1 MVDIVVKSQRITRDE
16 LRALVG
22 NNERLMRL
30 LENLT
35 TDVIVTLPDA
45 IKTNDLAPV
54 YAALGLVEDSVE
66 ALTLRVDLLE
76 VMCLALDNRL
86 SSLDKLRSQID
97 DLEKLTIGA

>member
-1 MVDIVVKSQRITRDE
+1 MVDIVVRSQKITRDE

-22 NNERLMRL
+22 GNERLMRL

-35 TDVIVTLPDA
+35 TDVIVTLPEA
-45 IKTNDLAPV
+45 IQTSDLTPV
-54 YAALGLVEDSVE
+54 YAALGLLEDSVE

-76 VMCLALDNRL
+76 AVCLALDRRL
-86 SSLDKLRSQID
+86 SSMDKLRSQID

>member
-1 MVDIVVKSQRITRDE
+1 MVDIVVRSQRITRDE

-35 TDVIVTLPDA
+35 TDVTVTLPEA
-45 IKTNDLAPV
+45 IQTGDLTPV

-66 ALTLRVDLLE
+66 ALALRVDLLDA
-76 VMCLALDNRL
+76 VCLALDARL
-86 SSLDKLRSQID
+86 SGFDKLRSHVD

>member
-1 MVDIVVKSQRITRDE
+1 MVDIVVRSQKITRDE

-22 NNERLMRL
+22 GNERLMRL

-35 TDVIVTLPDA
+35 TDVIVTLPEA
-45 IKTNDLAPV
+45 IQTNDLAPV
-54 YAALGLVEDSVE
+54 YAALGLVEDDVE

-76 VMCLALDNRL
+76 AVCLALDRRL
-86 SSLDKLRSQID
+86 SGMDKLRSQID

>member
-1 MVDIVVKSQRITRDE
+1 MVDIVVRSQKITRDE

-22 NNERLMRL
+22 GNERLMRL

-35 TDVIVTLPDA
+35 TDVTVTLPEA
-45 IKTNDLAPV
+45 IQTSDLAPV
-54 YAALGLVEDSVE
+54 YAALGLVEDDVE

-76 VMCLALDNRL
+76 AVCLALDRRL
-86 SSLDKLRSQID
+86 SGMDKLRSQVD